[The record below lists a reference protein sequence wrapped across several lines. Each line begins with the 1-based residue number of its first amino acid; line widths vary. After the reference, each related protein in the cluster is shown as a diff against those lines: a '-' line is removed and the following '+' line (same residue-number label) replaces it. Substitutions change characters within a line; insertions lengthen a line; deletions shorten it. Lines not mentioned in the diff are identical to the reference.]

1 MAIDNDTEEVIRK
14 KLNKFLMELHS
25 EHNEDAGPLIATTLI
40 RTGSA
45 MYFYC
50 ESDATAAG
58 VAVLQ
63 AATSGIEQARH
74 LVFEDQIEEAQSATL
89 Q

>member
-1 MAIDNDTEEVIRK
+1 MAIDNETEAAICK
-14 KLNKFLMELHS
+14 DLNKFLLELHRQYD
-25 EHNEDAGPLIATTLI
+25 EDAGPLIATTLI

-50 ESDATAAG
+50 ENDAIAAG

-74 LVFEDQIEEAQSATL
+74 LVFEDQVEEAQNATL